1 MNELSEC
8 EKGEREQRRKWFTST
23 PLIPAKILIE
33 FVVKIERSDM

>member
-1 MNELSEC
+1 MR
-8 EKGEREQRRKWFTST
+8 EREGRREKSGFTST